1 MGIIG
6 TLTFLILFAYLY
18 KTSGKFRQSLLAAFA
33 AVTVGLLSSEPA
45 QAGQADGFTPSNQR
59 HQSRPQIKI
68 KSIFSSKSNN
78 DSPGPGKPNDNNSD
92 GNDGNIPNYP
102 KTESIDETKR
112 HLYNIDEQINEL
124 EEVEDSDS
132 ETEEN
137 QSEIKPKFQV
147 DFDYEL
153 DQNGKPILIIPM
165 KDGSIRRVEFDQTRD
180 KWYHEDLFPDI
191 VAPDGFD
198 NQAVRDLEYSDRL
211 AYLRENIPDE
221 SVIELQNKIGKTLS
235 DPKTIS
241 TPGLLGKYKKEGTV
255 DINMESGLVSFTE
268 AGTDKHKTIVKM
280 SPQRILKLAQ
290 DGFHL
295 FPNK

>member
-1 MGIIG
+1 
-6 TLTFLILFAYLY
+6 
-18 KTSGKFRQSLLAAFA
+18 
-33 AVTVGLLSSEPA
+33 
-45 QAGQADGFTPSNQR
+45 
-59 HQSRPQIKI
+59 
-68 KSIFSSKSNN
+68 
-78 DSPGPGKPNDNNSD
+78 
-92 GNDGNIPNYP
+92 
-102 KTESIDETKR
+102 
-112 HLYNIDEQINEL
+112 
-124 EEVEDSDS
+124 
-132 ETEEN
+132 
-137 QSEIKPKFQV
+137 
-147 DFDYEL
+147 
-153 DQNGKPILIIPM
+153 M